1 MKILICDD
9 ELKYLSDLKLHVEQ
23 YMNNRFAKFTIDATT
38 SSNEIFYNNSSYDL
52 VFLDIE
58 MDEINGISLAKEL
71 KKRNNKVVLFF
82 ITAYNG
88 YQDDAMDLRAFRFFE
103 KPFNVDRLYSG
114 LDKAMEYIDESYVD
128 IYLYDNQMQKRILID
143 NIIYIKSESRKIIIV
158 TTEGEFITREGFS
171 YWNEVLPTS
180 FFYQVHKSFLVNLHH
195 IDIYK
200 YTELYLDNNERIP
213 IAPRKQSAFH
223 KYWFEYLRRR

>member
-9 ELKYLSDLKLHVEQ
+9 EIKYLSALKLHVEQ
-23 YMNNRFAKFTIDATT
+23 YMNNRFTKFTIDATT
-38 SSNEIFYNNSSYDL
+38 SSNEIFYNNTSYDL

-71 KKRNNKVVLFF
+71 KERNNKIVIFF

-143 NIIYIKSESRKIIIV
+143 NIIYIKSESRKMVIV
-158 TTEGEFITREGFS
+158 TTEGEFITRESFLH
-171 YWNEVLPTS
+171 WTEVLPTS
-180 FFYQVHKSFLVNLHH
+180 FFYQVHKSFLINLHH
-195 IDIYK
+195 VDIYK
-200 YTELYLDNNERIP
+200 YTELYLNNNDRIP

>member
-71 KKRNNKVVLFF
+71 KKRNNKVVIFF

-103 KPFNVDRLYSG
+103 KPFDVDRLYSG
-114 LDKAMEYIDESYVD
+114 LDKAMEYIDESYID
-128 IYLYDNQMQKRILID
+128 FYLYDNQMQKRLLID

-158 TTEGEFITREGFS
+158 TTEGEFITREGFLH
-171 YWNEVLPTS
+171 WNEVLPMS

-200 YTELYLDNNERIP
+200 YTELYLNNNDRIP

>member
-9 ELKYLSDLKLHVEQ
+9 EIKYLSDLKLHIEQ

-71 KKRNNKVVLFF
+71 KKRNNKVVIFF

-103 KPFNVDRLYSG
+103 KPFDVDRLYSG
-114 LDKAMEYIDESYVD
+114 LDKAMEYIDESYID
-128 IYLYDNQMQKRILID
+128 FYLYDNQMQKRILID

-158 TTEGEFITREGFS
+158 TTEGEFITKEGFLH
-171 YWNEVLPTS
+171 WNEVLPIS

-200 YTELYLDNNERIP
+200 YTELYLNNNDRIP

>member
-71 KKRNNKVVLFF
+71 KKRNNKVVIFF

-143 NIIYIKSESRKIIIV
+143 NIIYIKSDSRKIIIV
-158 TTEGEFITREGFS
+158 TTEGEFITREVFS

>member
-9 ELKYLSDLKLHVEQ
+9 EFKYLSDLKLHVEH

-38 SSNEIFYNNSSYDL
+38 SSNEVLHKNTSYDL
-52 VFLDIE
+52 VFLDIK

-71 KKRNNKVVLFF
+71 KNRNNKVVIFF
-82 ITAYNG
+82 VTAYNG

-103 KPFNVDRLYSG
+103 KPFDVDRLYSG

-128 IYLYDNQMQKRILID
+128 IYLYENQMQKKVLID
-143 NIIYIKSESRKIIIV
+143 NIIYLRSENRRIIIV
-158 TTEGEFITREGFS
+158 TTEGEFTTREGFL

-200 YTELYLDNNERIP
+200 YTELYLNNNDRIP

>member
-71 KKRNNKVVLFF
+71 KKRNNKVVIFF

-103 KPFNVDRLYSG
+103 KPFDVDRLYSG
-114 LDKAMEYIDESYVD
+114 LDKAMEYIDESYID
-128 IYLYDNQMQKRILID
+128 FYLYDNQMQKRLLID

-158 TTEGEFITREGFS
+158 TTEGEFITREGFLH
-171 YWNEVLPTS
+171 WNEVLPIS

-200 YTELYLDNNERIP
+200 YTELYLNNNDRIP

>member
-9 ELKYLSDLKLHVEQ
+9 EIKYLSDLKLHIKQ

-38 SSNEIFYNNSSYDL
+38 SSIDVFNNNESYDL

-58 MDEINGISLAKEL
+58 MDKINGISLAKEL
-71 KKRNNKVVLFF
+71 KKRNNKVVIFF

-103 KPFNVDRLYSG
+103 KPFDVDRLYSG
-114 LDKAMEYIDESYVD
+114 LDKAMEYIDESYID
-128 IYLYDNQMQKRILID
+128 FYLYDNQMQKRILID

-158 TTEGEFITREGFS
+158 TTEGEFITKEGFLH
-171 YWNEVLPTS
+171 WNEVLPIS

-200 YTELYLDNNERIP
+200 YTELYLNNNDRIP

>member
-71 KKRNNKVVLFF
+71 KKRNNKVVIFF

-103 KPFNVDRLYSG
+103 KPFNVDRLFSG

-158 TTEGEFITREGFS
+158 TTEGEFITREGFL

-200 YTELYLDNNERIP
+200 YTELYLNNNERIP

>member
-71 KKRNNKVVLFF
+71 KERNNKVVIFF

-143 NIIYIKSESRKIIIV
+143 NIIYIKSDSRKIIIV
-158 TTEGEFITREGFS
+158 TTEGEFITREVFS